1 MRRIYL
7 KLKYF
12 CNNKENSTVGRV
24 NFWAK
29 KSHRH
34 SERSEESP
42 GRKRKRQEMRGVRS
56 EVGSEDGV
64 KNGKIVGVGMR

>member
-1 MRRIYL
+1 MA
-7 KLKYF
+7 
-12 CNNKENSTVGRV
+12 RV
-24 NFWAK
+24 NFGAK

-42 GRKRKRQEMRGVRS
+42 GRKRKRQEMRGVRG
-56 EVGSEDGV
+56 EVGSEVGV